1 MGYDE
6 YYKFETAMEANEKDW
21 RQTREIQKMIERIGD
36 LYGAVEEKFG
46 SEGIFERLPN
56 ATYKFY
62 DSDGETDYGLR
73 LYCIRVNN
81 EAVILLNGARKT
93 TQNPRDFPNC
103 SPHFDFAEKLAEA
116 FYDAKLAELITIDG
130 KSIEF
135 EEDFYLEINYP

>member
-36 LYGAVEEKFG
+36 LYGAVEEKFD

-93 TQNPRDFPNC
+93 TQTRGISLIVAHILILQKNWQKLFMTLNLPN
-103 SPHFDFAEKLAEA
+103 
-116 FYDAKLAELITIDG
+116 
-130 KSIEF
+130 
-135 EEDFYLEINYP
+135 